1 MPVLTSKAWASFVRG
16 TYPSRALALGLMF
29 LAVASVLLQRDAPWW
44 YWIGP
49 ALHAFLWPYVA
60 WRLSRLETSLAEAN
74 RRNLLV
80 DHFAAGLWTAA
91 IAFNAL
97 PAVLIL
103 ALLLMD
109 SMIAGGWRQFLRG
122 VGLHAAGV
130 VAGMLIFGPR
140 WLPAASEEQIWACL
154 PLLLL
159 YPPVAGRIAY
169 RALDELREQREDL
182 SQQSLHDPLSGLH
195 NRRHMD
201 AVIHSEYQR
210 YRRHAAPTTLVLIDF
225 DHFKRINDDLG
236 HPVGDKAIR
245 RFGQRLRMSLRN
257 SDTPGRYGGEEFAV
271 LMPHTTARDASRFM
285 KRLQQSLH
293 DDPLLEERRVTI
305 SIGIASLAPEV
316 ESHTAWVKQA
326 DTALYRA
333 KDQGRNR
340 VAVAGDE
347 SEAEPEHA
355 ESAGA
360 AMQSLLPLE
369 RRLMVGLE
377 LGNIAAAIFDPS
389 DRLAWAN
396 EAFRRLYR
404 VPPTARTFADIMHN
418 CHRLRCGPRIETRS
432 LRTWLSI
439 ADTRRRR
446 QPHRTFLQPM
456 QDGSVY
462 RVEETSMAN
471 GWLLNLWL
479 PQHRAGGHR
488 TGGHRE
494 GGHRDN
500 TASEQRDAAGGG
512 IDALVTDRQQL
523 GQALH
528 E

>member
-1 MPVLTSKAWASFVRG
+1 MPVLTSKAWESFVRG
-16 TYPSRALALGLMF
+16 SYPSRALALGLMF
-29 LAVASVLLQRDAPWW
+29 PAVGAVLLQHDAPWW

-49 ALHAFLWPYVA
+49 ALHAFLWPYLA
-60 WRLSRLETSLAEAN
+60 WRLSRRAAPPADAN
-74 RRNLLV
+74 RRHLLV
-80 DHFAAGLWTAA
+80 DHFGAGMWTAA

-97 PAVLIL
+97 PAILML

-122 VGLHAAGV
+122 LGLHAAGV
-130 VAGMLIFGPR
+130 LAGLLVFGPH
-140 WLPAASEEQIWACL
+140 WLPVSSPEQMWACL

-159 YPPVAGRIAY
+159 YPPVAGRVAY

-182 SQQSLHDPLSGLH
+182 SQLSLHDPLSGLH

-201 AVIHSEYQR
+201 AVIHAEYQR
-210 YRRHAAPTTLVLIDF
+210 YLRHGEPATLVLIDF

-245 RFGQRLRMSLRN
+245 RFGKRLRMSLRN
-257 SDTPGRYGGEEFAV
+257 SDTPGRYGGEEFVV

-285 KRLQQSLH
+285 KRLQQNLH
-293 DDPLLEERRVTI
+293 DEPLLEERRVTI
-305 SIGIASLAPEV
+305 SIGIASLAPEL

-326 DTALYRA
+326 DAALYRA

-347 SEAEPEHA
+347 SEDELDQADA
-355 ESAGA
+355 VGA

-377 LGNIAAAIFDPS
+377 LGGIAAAIFDPS

-404 VPPTARTFADIMHN
+404 VPPSARTFADIMHN
-418 CHRLRCGPRIETRS
+418 CHRLRCGPRIDMPS

-439 ADTRRRR
+439 ADTQRRR
-446 QPHRTFLQPM
+446 QPHRSFLQVM
-456 QDGSVY
+456 YDGSVY

-479 PQHRAGGHR
+479 PHVGGDDGRHRQGAG
-488 TGGHRE
+488 
-494 GGHRDN
+494 
-500 TASEQRDAAGGG
+500 SEQRDPAGVRV
-512 IDALVTDRQQL
+512 DPPVADRQQL
-523 GQALH
+523 G
-528 E
+528 